1 MMFRQM
7 IRQLFQ
13 QQIQHQIQQ
22 LIQWIQ
28 NRLHAVLISTTLVV
42 SLSVPSLAHSAPKTI
57 LVLGDSLSAE
67 YGITRGSGWVAL
79 LEKRLSE
86 KKLGFKVF
94 NASVSGET
102 SSGGKSRLNALL
114 QEHRPQ
120 IVIIEL
126 GGNDALRGL
135 DLKAS
140 ESNFREMV
148 KSALTSKSKV
158 LLVGMKIPPNYGK
171 TYGDQFFNLYAK
183 IAKENNIPLVPFL
196 LEGVAEQSE
205 LFQADRIH
213 MKAEAHPRILENVWS
228 KLEKMLK

>member
-1 MMFRQM
+1 M
-7 IRQLFQ
+7 IRQLFR
-13 QQIQHQIQQ
+13 QQIRQQIHFIQDKLNAL
-22 LIQWIQ
+22 LIG
-28 NRLHAVLISTTLVV
+28 VLMVV
-42 SLSVPSLAHSAPKTI
+42 SMIFPSLAHSAPKTI

-114 QEHRPQ
+114 QEHRPH

-148 KSALTSKSKV
+148 KASLAAKAKV

-183 IAKENNIPLVPFL
+183 IAKETSIPLVPFL
-196 LEGVAEQSE
+196 LEGVAEQAD